1 MAFGAVNIAL
11 ISIAISAIGAIVA
24 LLFKSNF
31 SLNKNLS
38 SVIGI
43 VAALFGIY
51 AGFLGMTGQG
61 ELVSYATPFPFASL
75 SLLVNPLSGLL
86 LFVLSLLALVAWIYG
101 LSYMDEYKKQGAM
114 TFGFFMHTFI
124 LSMALVVLA
133 DNAFWFL
140 VFFELMSLT
149 SYFLVTIEQSKAST
163 HAGLMYMVMAH
174 AGLLMIMA
182 AFLLFGS
189 QAGSL
194 EFEAFRQTQ
203 LSPVLAS
210 AVFLLTFIGFGIKA
224 GMIPFHSWLPLA
236 HPSAPS
242 NISALM
248 SGGMIKIG
256 VFGIVKVAFDLL
268 QGSEQMIWWGLV
280 IVGFGAVSSVLGV
293 IYALV
298 EHDIKRLLAYHSVEN
313 IGIILLG
320 VGVGMVGVA
329 SGNNVLAI
337 LGLAGGLFH
346 LLNHAVFK
354 GLLFLGAGSITFAAH
369 TKNMELLGGLGR
381 LMPITATCFL
391 IGSLAISAL
400 PPLNGFVSE
409 WLIYQGLFSS
419 IMSEGIVVMV
429 VSAVAIVA
437 LALTGALAV
446 TCFVKAYGVSFAGT
460 PRSEQAAN
468 AKEVPAPMKLAMLM
482 LAAFCVILG
491 VGAHFI
497 VPVFSSIA
505 EATALSQGAQVT
517 ASVALVNPAS
527 SAFTSTFVIAVVLLI
542 AVLVARL
549 IHSLFGGNQFG
560 EKVALPWATGYKPDV
575 QMAVTATTFATGVEH
590 FYDFFYDLRR
600 NLSSGKGGVA
610 RAFDSIVNGAR
621 NIEPVSDKYLVDDTV
636 RDVESMSEKIRRI
649 ASGDFQKYV
658 LYIVGALIVLL
669 ALAVIL

>member
-1 MAFGAVNIAL
+1 MISSGTLAL
-11 ISIAISAIGAIVA
+11 TSVAISAFGAIVA
-24 LLFKSNF
+24 LILKSNF
-31 SLNKNLS
+31 SLNKTIS
-38 SVIGI
+38 SIIGI

-51 AGFLGMTGQG
+51 AGVLGMTGQG
-61 ELVSYATPFPFASL
+61 ELISFATPFTFADL

-86 LFVLSLLALVAWIYG
+86 LFVLSVLALVAWIYG

-124 LSMALVVLA
+124 LSMVLVVLA

-149 SYFLVTIEQSKAST
+149 SYFLVTIEQSKASQ
-163 HAGLMYMVMAH
+163 HAGLMYLVMAH
-174 AGLLMIMA
+174 AGLLMIMV

-210 AVFLLTFIGFGIKA
+210 VVFLLTFIGFGIKA

-256 VFGIVKVAFDLL
+256 IFGIVKVAFDLL
-268 QGSEQMIWWGLV
+268 QSSEQMLWWGLL
-280 IVGFGAVSSVLGV
+280 IVGFGALSSLLGI
-293 IYALV
+293 IYALAENDV
-298 EHDIKRLLAYHSVEN
+298 KRFLAYSSVEN

-320 VGVGMVGVA
+320 VGAGMLGVA
-329 SGNNVLAI
+329 TSNNVLAI

-409 WLIYQGLFSS
+409 WLIYQGLFNS
-419 IMSEGIVVMV
+419 ILSANVVVMIV
-429 VSAVAIVA
+429 CTVALVA

-446 TCFVKAYGVSFAGT
+446 TCFVKAYGVSFAGS

-468 AKEVPAPMKLAMLM
+468 AKEVPSPMKVAMLI
-482 LAAFCVILG
+482 LAALCVILG
-491 VGAHFI
+491 VGAHFV
-497 VPVFSSIA
+497 VPVFSQIA
-505 EATALSQGAQVT
+505 ESVALGESAQVV
-517 ASVALVNPAS
+517 ANLALVNPAS
-527 SAFTSTFVIAVVLLI
+527 QAFTSTFVIALVLLI
-542 AVLVARL
+542 TVLAARL
-549 IHSLFGGNQFG
+549 GHRLLGGSQFG
-560 EKVALPWATGYKPDV
+560 DKVVLPWATGYKPDV
-575 QMAVTATTFATGVEH
+575 DMAVTATNFATGVEH

-600 NLSSGKGGVA
+600 NLSAGKGTA
-610 RAFDSIVNGAR
+610 SRAFDSVVRGAQ

-658 LYIVGALIVLL
+658 LYIVGALIILL